1 MTRRFATLD
10 VFTDRALAG
19 NPLAIVEEAE
29 GLDSAQMQAIAREF
43 NLSETVFVLPPDLPG
58 HAARLRIFTT
68 MGELPFAGHPTI
80 GTAIHL
86 ATTRHGPDF
95 EGRLV
100 LGEKA
105 GPVPVR
111 IWSKGGR
118 MQAELTAPVLPELG
132 AVTPAR
138 TDCAAA
144 LGVAENDLGAL
155 VPQLWRGGPG
165 FLYIELA
172 SLDALARARPIQPG
186 FDALM
191 AQVGELG
198 VYVFAAG
205 EGCDFQ
211 GRMFAPA
218 ENMPEDPATG
228 SATAILAGPL
238 VAQGRVG
245 EGETVLQLR
254 QGVEMGRPSELVLR
268 IEVEGGQLRA
278 AHVAGSAVP
287 VMRGEIDLPGV

>member
-1 MTRRFATLD
+1 MKRRFVTLD
-10 VFTDRALAG
+10 VFTDAALAG

-29 GLDSAQMQAIAREF
+29 GLDTAQMQAIAREF
-43 NLSETVFVLPPDLPG
+43 NLSETVFLFPPRRPD
-58 HAARLRIFTT
+58 HEAQLRIFTPA
-68 MGELPFAGHPTI
+68 GEIPFAGHPTI

-86 ATTRHGPDF
+86 ATTRHGPGF

-111 IWSKGGR
+111 VWSESGR
-118 MQAELTAPVLPELG
+118 MRAELTAPVLPEQG
-132 AVTPAR
+132 TVVPTR
-138 TDCAAA
+138 SDCAAA
-144 LGVAENDLGAL
+144 LGLEEGDLGRL

-165 FLYIELA
+165 FLFIELA
-172 SLDALARARPIQPG
+172 SLDALARARPIQPT

-191 AQVGELG
+191 SRVGELG
-198 VYVFAAG
+198 AYVFTAG
-205 EGCDFQ
+205 EDCDFQ
-211 GRMFAPA
+211 ARMFAPA

-245 EGETVLQLR
+245 EGETVFRLR
-254 QGVEMGRPSELVLR
+254 QGVEMGRPSDLVLR

-278 AHVAGSAVP
+278 AHVAGCAVP
-287 VMRGEIDLPGV
+287 VMRGEIDLPGL